1 VSRVHDA
8 LRRAEQLLEGS
19 VDPSAE
25 GALIVKDEAGVAG
38 VDSPVDVPAQ
48 PSRGLMRP
56 ENGGLQIDARAF
68 LARCKTIPFRP
79 APEAHLINPDEP
91 HDGASEEFRSLRTRL
106 NHMQAQ
112 QDLRVIVCTSASP
125 AEGKTFTACN
135 LALAQAQLEHPILLA
150 DLDLR
155 RPVVH
160 QQFQCERSPGFS
172 DFLLGE
178 KSLEE
183 CIRHVEGTNLY
194 ILPAG
199 SAVRNPLELLN
210 MRPVRYT
217 LDSFRKV
224 FNWVILDTPPLLFSA
239 DANLLATITDGIILV
254 VRIGSTTYDSVVRAI
269 QTLCENNVLGIVA
282 NGARAGELYSKYTYY
297 YTKTEGAADFDDDDD
312 EDIEPAERDGESAEA
327 IEAGAEVTEV
337 AATTAAAEAPAGGE
351 TVPPP
356 EPSAE
361 PVADSGPTFAEATTF
376 EQPPAPAFAQPK
388 PKAKGGLFGFL
399 KSDPKPKK
407 EKPPQAKPAK
417 VKPAKARKPVEVDE
431 DDDDDGNQWPGV

>member
-1 VSRVHDA
+1 MSRVHDA
-8 LRRAEQLLEGS
+8 LRRAEQMLEGTLDAPSTEGDGRALVVKEEGGLAGADS
-19 VDPSAE
+19 VEVPPSA
-25 GALIVKDEAGVAG
+25 
-38 VDSPVDVPAQ
+38 

-56 ENGGLQIDARAF
+56 ETGGLQIDARAF

-112 QDLRVIVCTSASP
+112 QDLRVVVCTSASP

-135 LALAQAQLEHPILLA
+135 LALAQAQLELPVLLA

-160 QQFQCERSPGFS
+160 QQFQCERTPGFS

-297 YTKTEGAADFDDDDD
+297 YTKSENVDDV
-312 EDIEPAERDGESAEA
+312 PAE
-327 IEAGAEVTEV
+327 
-337 AATTAAAEAPAGGE
+337 
-351 TVPPP
+351 
-356 EPSAE
+356 
-361 PVADSGPTFAEATTF
+361 
-376 EQPPAPAFAQPK
+376 
-388 PKAKGGLFGFL
+388 
-399 KSDPKPKK
+399 
-407 EKPPQAKPAK
+407 
-417 VKPAKARKPVEVDE
+417 DE
-431 DDDDDGNQWPGV
+431 DDDGREETDDAGEAEERAGVESVDAEAQPEIAGESDDDERAQQFPKIATGEEATDAPPRGPSSRSDGFVAAEAGEQPAKPKGGFFSRFKSKDKPPKAKPEKVKAKPVVSDGDNDDDDGWN

>member
-1 VSRVHDA
+1 MSRVHDA
-8 LRRAEQLLEGS
+8 LRRAEQLLDGTQGA
-19 VDPSAE
+19 PSPE
-25 GALIVKDEAGVAG
+25 NDGRALVVKDEASLAGTNAPEEVAN
-38 VDSPVDVPAQ
+38 PA
-48 PSRGLMRP
+48 SSVRGLMRP
-56 ENGGLQIDARAF
+56 ETAGLQIDARTF
-68 LARCKTIPFRP
+68 LGRCRSIPFRP
-79 APEAHLINPDEP
+79 APEAHLIDPDQP

-112 QDLRVIVCTSASP
+112 QDLRVVVCTSASP

-135 LALAQAQLEHPILLA
+135 LALAQAQLEMPVLLA

-160 QQFQCERSPGFS
+160 QQFQCERTPGFS

-183 CIRHVEGTNLY
+183 CILHVEGTNLY

-297 YTKTEGAADFDDDDD
+297 YTKSEGGEEEPGGEAEDQEEDETDDRSPVPL
-312 EDIEPAERDGESAEA
+312 PAMTAEQ
-327 IEAGAEVTEV
+327 
-337 AATTAAAEAPAGGE
+337 AGGE
-351 TVPPP
+351 ASGG
-356 EPSAE
+356 EPGES
-361 PVADSGPTFAEATTF
+361 DTGS
-376 EQPPAPAFAQPK
+376 
-388 PKAKGGLFGFL
+388 KGGFFSRFRFSPGSGR
-399 KSDPKPKK
+399 SDQADKPG
-407 EKPPQAKPAK
+407 K
-417 VKPAKARKPVEVDE
+417 VKAPVEQDEDE
-431 DDDDDGNQWPGV
+431 DDDE

>member
-1 VSRVHDA
+1 MSRVHDA
-8 LRRAEQLLEGS
+8 LRRAEQLLDGTLAPENDGQ
-19 VDPSAE
+19 
-25 GALIVKDEAGVAG
+25 ALVVKDETGLAGAG
-38 VDSPVDVPAQ
+38 APVEVPNPA
-48 PSRGLMRP
+48 SVSKGLMRP
-56 ENGGLQIDARAF
+56 EAAGLQIDARAF

-135 LALAQAQLEHPILLA
+135 LALAQAQLELPVLLA

-297 YTKTEGAADFDDDDD
+297 YTKSEDGDESQDEDSDD
-312 EDIEPAERDGESAEA
+312 EDTDEDDSAPQALPKHSPAVAVLPDAGTADAGTADGNAESEVPLSSS
-327 IEAGAEVTEV
+327 EGAGGTETEQ
-337 AATTAAAEAPAGGE
+337 TTAAGADSMFGE
-351 TVPPP
+351 P
-356 EPSAE
+356 EPTPA
-361 PVADSGPTFAEATTF
+361 VA
-376 EQPPAPAFAQPK
+376 AP
-388 PKAKGGLFGFL
+388 AKGGFFSRFRSG
-399 KSDPKPKK
+399 KKDKPR
-407 EKPPQAKPAK
+407 K
-417 VKPAKARKPVEVDE
+417 VKAPVIEEDEDEDE
-431 DDDDDGNQWPGV
+431 DDE